1 MCFIRSGNSMCGG
14 LTLAGLQVPTK
25 VVLLFPSSAGQG
37 RENTTKG
44 SQIEI
49 RTGRG
54 HSPVSITAKQA
65 ELGEKV

>member
-1 MCFIRSGNSMCGG
+1 MCGG

-49 RTGRG
+49 RTGRD
-54 HSPVSITAKQA
+54 HSSITVMSKTDSTQGNLFNLSPIKS
-65 ELGEKV
+65 E